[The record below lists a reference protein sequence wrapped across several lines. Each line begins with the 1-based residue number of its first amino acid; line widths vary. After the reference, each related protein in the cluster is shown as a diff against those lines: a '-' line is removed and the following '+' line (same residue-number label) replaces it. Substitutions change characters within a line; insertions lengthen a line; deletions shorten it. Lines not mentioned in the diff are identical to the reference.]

1 MFKEYIFSKGTSE
14 SRINIPV
21 TPTLYLK
28 VTLCVTLWQRDSKEG
43 KGIASIHEDREVGR
57 CKGKVEVMG
66 P

>member
-28 VTLCVTLWQRDSKEG
+28 VTLCVTLSGRETQKKE
-43 KGIASIHEDREVGR
+43 KE
-57 CKGKVEVMG
+57 
-66 P
+66 